1 MGTRPFGRSVRHYP
15 MAKHR
20 LSRWLSRHH
29 DTLFYMGWHVQCFR
43 QLHVAND
50 LFFFFFSSFVFPF
63 LKFAF
68 VIQNFRVVIS
78 FTDILTL
85 VLIFFLFLALL
96 SNLNF
101 IIGSIIVICYFFF
114 PNLILIFLLWY
125 FSLDSFVNLILIFNF
140 PLQFKFLTCYLIYF
154 FISYLVLILI
164 NAIFLF

>member
-29 DTLFYMGWHVQCFR
+29 DTLFYMGWYVQCFR

-50 LFFFFFSSFVFPF
+50 LFFFFFSSFVSPF

-85 VLIFFLFLALL
+85 VLNFFLFLALL

-114 PNLILIFLLWY
+114 KSNPH
-125 FSLDSFVNLILIFNF
+125 
-140 PLQFKFLTCYLIYF
+140 F
-154 FISYLVLILI
+154 FIM
-164 NAIFLF
+164 IFCFGFFCESDFDF